1 MPMGKQTALLAS
13 VSRGVEKGWEPHL
26 SWGTSL
32 ITKVRLIYYYYYK
45 YWSNKGLLKVR
56 RTATSPSRG
65 SAGFTLYIIVTVIF
79 LRKGLFLHFPHPESH
94 VREHEPG
101 GPQVKHLFQSCIS
114 SCVWL
119 RRGDLL
125 RAVQPSYSED
135 RGAEAGEEAGRQ
147 PDVPE
152 RRFARVQH
160 CGPGHEACSLLSY
173 WRGACEQGES
183 FKMGF
188 Y

>member
-32 ITKVRLIYYYYYK
+32 ITKVRLIYFLCK

-79 LRKGLFLHFPHPESH
+79 LRKGLFLPHPESH
-94 VREHEPG
+94 VRERELG

-160 CGPGHEACSLLSY
+160 CGPEHETCALLSY